1 MIYPEVLFTVVFA
14 QIKPAV
20 SSSRIRILLP
30 NYFEPSIA
38 PGEAVFQH
46 HRLRGFH
53 RETDGGIG
61 RNVVTGLADQK
72 FKRQFRRI
80 GDFITPFGRTNRM
93 PCKARL
99 DELREQIGASDQY
112 TIKIGQRPARFDCFA
127 HPSESM
133 FAAEKNCHRPQAPP
147 HTVAVD
153 DRRSAGGCRNWT
165 YRPLRVR

>member
-127 HPSESM
+127 HPSERKELSS
-133 FAAEKNCHRPQAPP
+133 AAGPAPHRSG
-147 HTVAVD
+147 
-153 DRRSAGGCRNWT
+153 RRSAGGCRNWT

>member
-1 MIYPEVLFTVVFA
+1 MIYRKSFLRLSLHRLTCGIIKQDKNIATKLFRAFDRA
-14 QIKPAV
+14 
-20 SSSRIRILLP
+20 
-30 NYFEPSIA
+30 
-38 PGEAVFQH
+38 GEAVFQH

-127 HPSESM
+127 HPQREYVRGRKELSS
-133 FAAEKNCHRPQAPP
+133 AAGPAPHRSG
-147 HTVAVD
+147 
-153 DRRSAGGCRNWT
+153 RRSAGGCRNWT